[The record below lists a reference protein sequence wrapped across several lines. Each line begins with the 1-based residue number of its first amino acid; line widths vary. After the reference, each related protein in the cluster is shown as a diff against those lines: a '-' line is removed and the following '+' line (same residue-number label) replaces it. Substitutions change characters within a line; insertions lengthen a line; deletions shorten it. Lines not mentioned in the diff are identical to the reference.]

1 MSTSMPPP
9 LSPLAHRRSK
19 RLIISSS
26 LSSSPECMPRK
37 MSLSK
42 GATFHLSSSP
52 SNDDPVLSIPHLPRR
67 SPTASQSMLAS
78 WLSDK
83 KDIAQS
89 LADFE
94 QTFSGAR
101 GKRRSTHRQSAQDF
115 EQQLRVHRASLPR
128 DEALGSSIGS
138 PASDKGLSQTFE
150 RALDLVSDKD
160 SGLGSSL
167 PEDEEAVRGLVQGW
181 LARCLLMIS
190 PGTNVLLAETN
201 KLAKPVTQP
210 PSARQRTP
218 PNRIPAVTASIAP
231 PTRTA
236 RRHPPLSSLGR
247 KTINKHILGPILRED
262 RFEDFHDLVTSLG
275 STQNKA
281 VRCLRDLEQSLIFQP
296 LVRILTAVPRLT
308 SDNDKSLAISQ
319 TLYRTFGEFTVQL
332 VLDTY
337 SQLSEADQRRTSDRP
352 YDNGYFLD
360 LVQQV
365 GRLAAQVGR
374 NNEGIGQAED
384 DDMAY
389 SPDDEV
395 TLEGGLGATGD
406 HAELVR
412 WKNGKGISLR
422 TGLPYEAAPGIKRE
436 ASSLLDDDVSRSMA
450 RRKKGY
456 IPEIIEMKCSDK
468 SCDKIFTRKCD
479 LAKHEKTHS
488 RPFKC
493 PVPGCKYAELGLP
506 TEKERERH
514 MNDKHDPNPHYYR
527 CQFCE
532 FKTKRES
539 NCKQHQEKKHNW
551 TYSRAK
557 GKDKANAKMTSI
569 ETPATPAM
577 EYPSSMQSPA
587 TSLQSSNWDDRSM
600 ADSVAPSAHMTPY
613 DQPMTPFE
621 GYGQAPNPLFPREG
635 QQMFS
640 TGYEA
645 FGVYRQNTYV
655 SPTSTTPMTPNNMM
669 GTPITPA
676 YSNITGQ
683 SPFLA
688 NMDMTNDCGNN
699 QPYNAALPTPDSF
712 LQPHSRN
719 PSISHQSP
727 MYEPSDDFN
736 FSDPIVA
743 RGAAIPGNDFT
754 LFRGESTSPF
764 SNPAAASAT
773 LFPAD
778 FAALDNHPIFDEG
791 FMEDDCSFI
800 DFDAMT
806 S

>member
-1 MSTSMPPP
+1 MPPP
-9 LSPLAHRRSK
+9 PSPLAHRRSK
-19 RLIISSS
+19 RLIASPSLS
-26 LSSSPECMPRK
+26 LSSECVPRK

-42 GATFHLSSSP
+42 GATFHQSSSP
-52 SNDDPVLSIPHLPRR
+52 SDDDPVLSIPHLPRR

-83 KDIAQS
+83 KDISQS

-101 GKRRSTHRQSAQDF
+101 GKRQSTHRQSAHAF
-115 EQQLRVHRASLPR
+115 EQQLQVHCASLPA
-128 DEALGSSIGS
+128 DEALGSSVGS
-138 PASDKGLSQTFE
+138 PASDKGLSQTFN

-167 PEDEEAVRGLVQGW
+167 PEDEEVVRDSIRGW
-181 LARCLLMIS
+181 FVRCLLMLS
-190 PGTNVLLAETN
+190 PGTDILPEDTN
-201 KLAKPVTQP
+201 KPSTPVTQPQP
-210 PSARQRTP
+210 PSARQRTRLA
-218 PNRIPAVTASIAP
+218 RIPAVTASIAP

-236 RRHPPLSSLGR
+236 GRHPPISSLGR

-262 RFEDFHDLVTSLG
+262 RFQDLHDLVTSLG
-275 STQNKA
+275 STRNKA
-281 VRCLRDLEQSLIFQP
+281 VRCLRDLEQSLLFQP
-296 LVRILTAVPRLT
+296 LVRILTAASSLT
-308 SDNDKSLAISQ
+308 SDQDKSFALSH

-337 SQLSEADQRRTSDRP
+337 SQLSEADQRRASDRP
-352 YDNGYFLD
+352 YDSGYFLD

-365 GRLAAQVGR
+365 GRLAAQVGH
-374 NNEGIGQAED
+374 
-384 DDMAY
+384 
-389 SPDDEV
+389 DEV

-422 TGLPYEAAPGIKRE
+422 TGLPYEATPGIKRE
-436 ASSLLDDDVSRSMA
+436 ASSLLDDEVSRSMA

-456 IPEIIEMKCSDK
+456 IPELVEMKCSDP

-493 PVPGCKYAELGLP
+493 HIAGCKYAELGLP

-514 MNDKHDPNPHYYR
+514 VNDKHDPNPHYYR

-557 GKDKANAKMTSI
+557 GKDKTSAKMTPAQ
-569 ETPATPAM
+569 TPQTPAM
-577 EYPSSMQSPA
+577 DYSSSMQSPA
-587 TSLQSSNWDDRSM
+587 VSLQSSNWDDNRSM
-600 ADSVAPSAHMTPY
+600 ADSVAASTRMTPY
-613 DQPMTPFE
+613 DRPMSTFE
-621 GYGQAPNPLFPREG
+621 GYAQAPAFSNPLFPRDG
-635 QQMFS
+635 QQRFN
-640 TGYEA
+640 TGYESFGA
-645 FGVYRQNTYV
+645 FPHNTYV
-655 SPTSTTPMTPNNMM
+655 SPTSTTPSNMM

-676 YSNITGQ
+676 FSTITGQ

-688 NMDMTNDCGNN
+688 NMDMANDCSNN
-699 QPYNAALPTPDSF
+699 QPYGATLPTPDSF
-712 LQPHSRN
+712 LQPLSRN
-719 PSISHQSP
+719 PSISHRSP
-727 MYEPSDDFN
+727 MCEGADDFN
-736 FSDPIVA
+736 FSDPIIP
-743 RGAAIPGNDFT
+743 GGSAIPGGDFP
-754 LFRGESTSPF
+754 LFPAESTSPF

-778 FAALDNHPIFDEG
+778 FAALDNHSIFDEG
-791 FMEDDCSFI
+791 FMDGEDSFV
-800 DFDAMT
+800 DFDPMIN
-806 S
+806 